1 MFTERE
7 RERERDTHTHTH
19 THTHTRGDGE
29 TARQCHTCIIK
40 MDSKFP
46 DQLFPSFYERGPPDT
61 APNHCAGNWG
71 SYDKLTIQDDSG
83 SRSNWTF
90 TSRHQVKGE
99 TWRHTEPVPLPLLS
113 PLNEFLWPT
122 KPPNPLDFM
131 EHMQNFF
138 LDHRHDAFGCM
149 SQILGENFN
158 FKQGTKEKR
167 HKDSISMWRVT
178 RYLDGLSFKKCRLR
192 DRSVTLNRYSALLGD
207 VVHSIPP
214 QLLGSLLY
222 EELTEQGE
230 RLLFSEAATGG
241 ALEFIPFSHNGDGY
255 LVYPGNQGLNRL
267 KFHRVELQRHRG
279 SHSVLRS
286 SSSDSFSFHLK
297 GPIRQISSASLFNN
311 SCVAVRSDYLCGAW
325 QFSGGGERPRLLQAV
340 NTTEVAT
347 CVTASPHVLG
357 EVLVASESGVVNLW
371 TVGRGMQKVR
381 GEDSNLY
388 FNAESPWRWCDFSAH
403 PRVMVYADRTGAEL
417 TDIRVS
423 PVSALSLFSIS
434 RSSDCH
440 RGERLILS
448 RYLRDVHSFHHL
460 VTTQFSS
467 YIADERF
474 PGVPVLKWDHM
485 MESPPLFCHVL
496 PGSASS
502 GSAVG
507 GAGTT
512 KVVLGS
518 QRSQE
523 LVLLQYSGGRA
534 TACSSRGPPLALLR
548 PSTSLKH
555 LPVQIPHR
563 LDVATHRLSS
573 SAAGLTCVQRTG
585 GEGGGVED
593 ECICVLQLTEAG
605 DVFYQILEPQQQQI
619 HIPDVEPPPSKT
631 AASSS
636 PSSQLFAENDV
647 IGTTQKERQ
656 TFSDSDESED
666 GEQRRRRLKQL
677 KLQVVVNQS
686 DEDDDDED
694 DDDDDSGAREK
705 DGEPSDSTGKEAL
718 CSSMSVVNISEDAL
732 VAWKHWLQKLMKK
745 SREKKKKPRPPGSQL
760 FTADTEGFLRLRR
773 QETREDK
780 HVRSLRRDL
789 RTCMSKR
796 SLLAFS
802 APTLQPLPHAVD
814 TDAWTDPMSRR
825 LTISWQGEAAWRA
838 WWEEELGLNRAE
850 KEMALRRKRMREKE
864 RKRAAGRLELSG
876 SFTSS
881 TTYQAE
887 LDSFSDSAG
896 WTSGSQWAWSDTDGL
911 EDTVGGVTPVPTTT
925 VSPLK
930 TAKGEREPQ
939 TPSRSHDISVSQTPN
954 RSCDVSA
961 SQTPSRS
968 HDISASQ
975 TPSRSH
981 DISASQTPSRSH
993 DVSTPQTPSRSHDI
1007 SALQTP
1013 NRSRDVSVSQ
1023 MNDTPAARR
1032 ASKRS
1037 AEGDHTSVLA
1047 SQGFQPLLSH
1057 HNVVEDDSGVRSPQ
1071 SVSQQSVPQRDL
1083 RVNLS
1088 LDSAVWS
1095 GFFQSRPLS
1104 QSSRG
1109 RVGLSQSSQSSQSSQ
1124 AKKKKPR
1131 MGF

>member
-1 MFTERE
+1 
-7 RERERDTHTHTH
+7 
-19 THTHTRGDGE
+19 
-29 TARQCHTCIIK
+29 
-40 MDSKFP
+40 MDYKFP
-46 DQLFPSFYERGPPDT
+46 DQLFPSFYERGPPDKVL
-61 APNHCAGNWG
+61 NHCAGNWG

-131 EHMQNFF
+131 DHMQNFF

-158 FKQGTKEKR
+158 FTQGTKEKR

-192 DRSVTLNRYSALLGD
+192 DRSVPLNRYSALLGD
-207 VVHSIPP
+207 VVHAIPP

-222 EELTEQGE
+222 EELAEQGE

-286 SSSDSFSFHLK
+286 SSSDSFSFHLN

-311 SCVAVRSDYLCGAW
+311 SCVAVRSDYLCGVW
-325 QFSGGGERPRLLQAV
+325 RFSGGGEQPRLLQAV

-381 GEDSNLY
+381 GEDGNLY

-423 PVSALSLFSIS
+423 PVSARSLFSIS

-440 RGERLILS
+440 RGERLVLS

-467 YIADERF
+467 YIVDERF

-502 GSAVG
+502 GSVVG

-523 LVLLQYSGGRA
+523 LVLLQYSGGGA

-585 GEGGGVED
+585 GEGVED

-619 HIPDVEPPPSKT
+619 HIPDVEPQPMPSKPV
-631 AASSS
+631 ASSS
-636 PSSQLFAENDV
+636 PSSQLFTENDV

-656 TFSDSDESED
+656 TFADSDESED
-666 GEQRRRRLKQL
+666 GGQRRRRLKQL
-677 KLQVVVNQS
+677 KLQVVVNQP
-686 DEDDDDED
+686 DEDEDDDDDDDED
-694 DDDDDSGAREK
+694 DDPGTQEK
-705 DGEPSDSTGKEAL
+705 DGEQSDSTEKEAL

-732 VAWKHWLQKLMKK
+732 VTWKRWLQKLMKK
-745 SREKKKKPRPPGSQL
+745 SRKKKKKPRPPGSQL

-773 QETREDK
+773 KETREDK

-802 APTLQPLPHAVD
+802 APTLQPLPQAVD
-814 TDAWTDPMSRR
+814 TDTWTDPLSRR

-850 KEMALRRKRMREKE
+850 KEMALRRKRTREKE

-896 WTSGSQWAWSDTDGL
+896 WTSGSQCAWSDTDGL
-911 EDTVGGVTPVPTTT
+911 EDTVGGITPVPTTT

-930 TAKGEREPQ
+930 TVEGEYEPQ
-939 TPSRSHDISVSQTPN
+939 TPSRSHDVSV
-954 RSCDVSA
+954 
-961 SQTPSRS
+961 
-968 HDISASQ
+968 
-975 TPSRSH
+975 
-981 DISASQTPSRSH
+981 SQTPSRSH
-993 DVSTPQTPSRSHDI
+993 DVSVSQTPNRSRDVSVSQTPSRSHDV
-1007 SALQTP
+1007 SVWQTP
-1013 NRSRDVSVSQ
+1013 NRSRNVSVSQTPSRSRDVSVSQTPNRSCDVSVSQ

-1032 ASKRS
+1032 ASVRP

-1047 SQGFQPLLSH
+1047 SQVKPLLSH
-1057 HNVVEDDSGVRSPQ
+1057 HNVVEDNSGVRSPQ
-1071 SVSQQSVPQRDL
+1071 SVSQQSVPQRDV

-1109 RVGLSQSSQSSQSSQ
+1109 HVGLSQSSQSSQ